1 MFINSKKITIL
12 YGALLMLLLLFVG
25 YKELFTSQEIAY
37 VDNQKLFDEFNMTKE
52 MKRIGEKEFNMRK
65 KELDSL
71 YVIIQSDG
79 LPESDKETLTKTFIE
94 KRENFEAFN
103 QTFAQ
108 QESAKIWKR
117 INGYVAEF
125 GNDNNYKIIIGS
137 ETKRDVLF
145 AKESINIT
153 PDLITY
159 INKKYEGLK

>member
-1 MFINSKKITIL
+1 
-12 YGALLMLLLLFVG
+12 MLLLLFVG
-25 YKELFTSQEIAY
+25 YREFFSGHEVAY

-52 MKRIGEKEFNMRK
+52 MKRIGEKEFNTKK

-71 YVIIQSDG
+71 YTIIQSDG
-79 LPESDKETLTKTFIE
+79 LPQSDKETLTKAFIE